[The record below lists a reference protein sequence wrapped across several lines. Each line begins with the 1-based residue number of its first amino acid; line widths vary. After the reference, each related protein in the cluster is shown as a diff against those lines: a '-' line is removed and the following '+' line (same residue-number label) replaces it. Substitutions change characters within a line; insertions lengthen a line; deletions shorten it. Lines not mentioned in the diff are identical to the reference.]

1 MTRSGI
7 SDEAIVA
14 AIEKL
19 GAEGVAPTYAE
30 LALELGF
37 ASTSS
42 IRYRIVKLAQTGII
56 RALPGKPRAITAP
69 RRAA

>member
-1 MTRSGI
+1 MSGRSI
-7 SDEAIVA
+7 SDEMIVA

-42 IRYRIVKLAQTGII
+42 IRYRVLQLVERGLI